1 MLLKLRYDGPLSNFA
16 FSFNLRRSTEGSM
29 TLNVPKNMMFAG
41 RRYYFQ
47 ADVSVTWL
55 GAAA

>member
-47 ADVSVTWL
+47 ADVSVTW
-55 GAAA
+55 